1 MTTDRD
7 QFAWAPSD
15 SVARLQHLVVV
26 IPGIGGSVLEA
37 ADGSPIWGQG
47 GRQLAGALVDPTRLS
62 LALHPR
68 LRPVDLLGS
77 TRVLPWKVVPGY
89 DRLVHQLTNEFRL
102 IDDDIDVACDDGVRK
117 PGASVVLFPYD
128 FRLGVT
134 AAAERLGA
142 EMMRRLRDRPE
153 KRQQVVI
160 LAHSMGGLVAR
171 HWLGPGRGARY
182 CKALITLGTPHRG
195 APKAL
200 DWLLN
205 GVRVGPGP
213 VAALTSTLLADAAA
227 VLLEWP
233 STYELLPRY
242 RAVRDEESGDELYP
256 HELGSASFRKRAQT
270 AFDMHREIER
280 AWDALDPAE
289 RPEVLALFARGHAT
303 PSRAVLRGCRV
314 RVTKADAEWLPNVGW
329 RGDGT
334 VPAMS
339 AIPIELTKDVRARR
353 AVPDRHGPMA
363 TCAAAVNVLR
373 EYEAEPFDSV
383 RGDTPA
389 RPWLGLDLN
398 EVIAAGQPF
407 TVAAE
412 LLGTT
417 DVEGAT
423 AWLQVT
429 PDGGPAAPALPMTG
443 ADGRWEVTVPGLAPG
458 SYQLGVEA
466 VNVPRVDRVPGGDV
480 VGVIEP

>member
-1 MTTDRD
+1 M
-7 QFAWAPSD
+7 
-15 SVARLQHLVVV
+15 ARLQHLVVV

-37 ADGSPIWGQG
+37 ADGSPMWGQG
-47 GRQLAGALVDPTRLS
+47 RRQIGGALWDPARLS
-62 LALHPR
+62 LAVYPR

-77 TRVLPWKVVPGY
+77 IRVLPWMVVPGY
-89 DRLVHQLTNEFRL
+89 DRLVRQLTNVFGL
-102 IDDDIDVACDDGVRK
+102 TNDDIDVACDDGVRK

-128 FRLGVT
+128 FRLGV
-134 AAAERLGA
+134 AVAAERLAG
-142 EMMRRLRDRPE
+142 EMTRRLADRPE
-153 KRQQVVI
+153 KRQQVVV

-227 VLLEWP
+227 VLWEWS

-242 RAVRDEESGDELYP
+242 RAVRDEESGHELYP
-256 HELGSASFRKRAQT
+256 HELGSTSFRKRAQT
-270 AFDMHREIER
+270 AFGMHREIEKE
-280 AWDALDPAE
+280 WGVLDPAE

-303 PSRAVLRGCRV
+303 PTRAVLDGGRV
-314 RVTKADAEWLPNVGW
+314 RVTKADAV
-329 RGDGT
+329 
-334 VPAMS
+334 
-339 AIPIELTKDVRARR
+339 
-353 AVPDRHGPMA
+353 
-363 TCAAAVNVLR
+363 
-373 EYEAEPFDSV
+373 
-383 RGDTPA
+383 
-389 RPWLGLDLN
+389 GLDLD

-407 TVAAE
+407 PVGAE
-412 LLGTT
+412 LLGTS

-423 AWLQVT
+423 AWLRVT
-429 PDGGPAAPALPMTG
+429 PAGGPAAAPLLMTG

-458 SYQLGVEA
+458 SYQIGVEA
-466 VNVPRVDRVPGGDV
+466 VNVPRVDRVLGGDV